1 MRSADCL
8 LATIAPRSLLIA
20 NRDMYQLMMKPQ
32 KQMVRLW
39 RVWQVR
45 LLFAVSLL
53 WAGPTLACGS
63 FAPRPTPTP
72 TTLVAQAQPA
82 ADATADG
89 QVQLQEVTPTP
100 LPATATPPPEATATF
115 TPTPQPG
122 AALSIGQPARIAA
135 PGGLNMRASAGTGGA
150 IVTYISGSQV
160 VDVIAGPTDAD
171 GYTWWQVDD
180 RGGNQ
185 GWLAAGDS
193 ENEWLSP
200 RLGEAQPV
208 NRSPRVGDRI
218 VVTVEQGQQLSVRS
232 LPTTDGPPASQVNA
246 GTQFTVLAGPQNA
259 DGFVWFQIRADDGG
273 IEGWAAEGDS
283 TRRWLSPLE

>member
-1 MRSADCL
+1 MR
-8 LATIAPRSLLIA
+8 PRKKIT
-20 NRDMYQLMMKPQ
+20 
-32 KQMVRLW
+32 RLGRSW
-39 RVWQVR
+39 KFR

-53 WAGPTLACGS
+53 WAAPALACGS

-72 TTLVAQAQPA
+72 TAVVVDTQPGA
-82 ADATADG
+82 GSEAGGQDG
-89 QVQLQEVTPTP
+89 EVQLQEVTPTP
-100 LPATATPPPEATATF
+100 LPATPTPPPEATATF
-115 TPTPQPG
+115 TATPQPG
-122 AALSIGQPARIAA
+122 TALSAGQPARIAA
-135 PGGLNMRASAGTGGA
+135 PGGLNMRQTPGTGGA
-150 IVTYISGSQV
+150 IVTYVSGGQV

-185 GWLAAGDS
+185 GWLAAGDG
-193 ENEWLSP
+193 EDEWLSP

-208 NRSPRVGDRI
+208 NRSPRVGDRV

-232 LPTTDGPPASQVNA
+232 LPTTDGPPANRVNA

-259 DGFVWFQIRADDGG
+259 DGFVWYQIRSDDGG